1 MITDGITLIA
11 RSIPP
16 RPAVVYYESQMR
28 RILSIFFVLLFGLGP
43 LSAALG
49 AEEDTRIPA
58 CCRRHGTHHCAIS
71 MGGATTTTE
80 AASGRP
86 IVKAPATCPLF
97 PGYTVATASAPQA
110 LTASPLSLPSL
121 LTQSH
126 SPAANRA
133 AALLSQ
139 IRTRASRG
147 PPASSLA

>member
-1 MITDGITLIA
+1 
-11 RSIPP
+11 
-16 RPAVVYYESQMR
+16 VYYESQMR
-28 RILSIFFVLLFGLGP
+28 RILSIFFVLLFGLSP

-58 CCRRHGTHHCAIS
+58 CCRRLGAHHCAIS
-71 MGGATTTTE
+71 MGRAATMAE
-80 AASGRP
+80 AASGRH

-97 PGYTVATASAPQA
+97 PGYTAATASAPQA

-126 SPAANRA
+126 SPAASRA
-133 AALLSQ
+133 AARLSQ

-147 PPASSLA
+147 PPASFLS

>member
-1 MITDGITLIA
+1 MITDGITPIA
-11 RSIPP
+11 LSIPP
-16 RPAVVYYESQMR
+16 RPVVVYYESQMR

-49 AEEDTRIPA
+49 TEEDTRIPA
-58 CCRRHGTHHCAIS
+58 CCRRLGAHHCAIS
-71 MGGATTTTE
+71 MGRAATMAE
-80 AASGRP
+80 AASGRH

-97 PGYTVATASAPQA
+97 PGYTAATASAPQA

-126 SPAANRA
+126 SPAASRA
-133 AALLSQ
+133 AARLSQ

-147 PPASSLA
+147 PPASFLS